1 VAHQPADVT
10 AGLPQSLRPEVFLYP
25 FGPAITTPYA
35 TDPMRPI
42 GRYNRFKTNFKILK
56 SINDLKSFG
65 FSVSDSRVP
74 LGSLPSWREAAA
86 GV

>member
-1 VAHQPADVT
+1 MSLPWSRRGYWGTNWVQNVAHQPADVT

-42 GRYNRFKTNFKILK
+42 GRYNRFKQISK
-56 SINDLKSFG
+56 
-65 FSVSDSRVP
+65 P
-74 LGSLPSWREAAA
+74 LNRLMI
-86 GV
+86 